1 LFSLNL
7 MMKKQFIL
15 LFLILGPVFQACCQL
30 RLPQASPQSVIKQT
44 IGLTDITV
52 TYHAPGVKGRDIWGK
67 LVPYGQVWRCGAN
80 EATLISFTD
89 DVKINGE
96 TLAAGTYS
104 LFTLPENTGKWLA
117 VFNRD
122 TTLWGSENYDAA
134 KDALRVPMQ
143 NQAAP
148 FHETLQYSFSD
159 IQAKSAKLN
168 LTWEKL
174 NLSLFV
180 AVEPFAKALTYLK
193 ADLAQ
198 VKPDDW
204 SAYAQASQYLV
215 QNNAEHELAL
225 SWINKSLTLKE
236 TFYNNWVKAQLLA
249 QKEEYLEAINLT
261 KKAIKLGQSDPAN
274 FSPLA
279 ALMER
284 SLEEWRV
291 KSLVRS

>member
-1 LFSLNL
+1 ML
-7 MMKKQFIL
+7 
-15 LFLILGPVFQACCQL
+15 
-30 RLPQASPQSVIKQT
+30 KQT
-44 IGLTDITV
+44 IGLTTITV
-52 TYHAPGVKGRDIWGK
+52 SYHTPGVKGRQIWGN

-96 TLAAGTYS
+96 PLAAGTYS
-104 LFTLPENTGKWLA
+104 LFTLPENADKWF
-117 VFNRD
+117 VIFNRD
-122 TTLWGSENYDAA
+122 TILWGSEGYDAG

-143 NQAAP
+143 SQGTT
-148 FHETLQYSFSD
+148 FYETLQYSFSD
-159 IQAKSAKLN
+159 IQSKSGKLN

-174 NLSLFV
+174 NLSFFI
-180 AVEPFAKALTYLK
+180 AVEPFAKALNNLK
-193 ADLAQ
+193 ADLTQ

-225 SWINKSLTLKE
+225 SWINKSLAIKD

-261 KKAIKLGQSDPAN
+261 KKAIKLGQNDPSN
-274 FSPLA
+274 FSPLS

>member
-1 LFSLNL
+1 MQL
-7 MMKKQFIL
+7 MKKQF
-15 LFLILGPVFQACCQL
+15 LFLFIFLAPVLHALGQL
-30 RLPQASPQSVIKQT
+30 RLPQVSPQAVIQQT
-44 IGLTDITV
+44 IGLTDIKII
-52 TYHAPGVKGRDIWGK
+52 YHTPGVKGREIWGK

-89 DVKINGE
+89 NVKINGE
-96 TLAAGTYS
+96 PLLAGTYS
-104 LFTLPENTGKWLA
+104 LFTLPESAGKWQ
-117 VFNRD
+117 VIFNRD
-122 TTLWGSENYDAA
+122 TTLWGSEKYDAA

-143 NQAAP
+143 SQATS
-148 FHETLQYSFSD
+148 FHETLQYAFSD
-159 IQAKSAKLN
+159 IQPKSGKLN
-168 LTWEKL
+168 LAWEKL
-174 NLSLFV
+174 SLSFNI
-180 AVEPFAKALTYLK
+180 AVEPFAKALSYLK

-204 SAYAQASQYLV
+204 SAYAQASEYLV
-215 QNNAEHELAL
+215 QNNTEHELAL
-225 SWINKSLTLKE
+225 SWINKSLTIKD

-284 SLEEWRV
+284 SVEEWRV
-291 KSLVRS
+291 KSLARS